1 MIHVMEKVLDAKCFV
16 ELITEVSAL
25 KTIFVSASV
34 IDAGLIEIVS
44 HDDTSCCGEDLGY
57 KQMLCRIN

>member
-1 MIHVMEKVLDAKCFV
+1 MEKVLDAKCSV

-25 KTIFVSASV
+25 KTIFVSASVV

-44 HDDTSCCGEDLGY
+44 HDDTSCCGEDLGC
-57 KQMLCRIN
+57 KKMLFRIN